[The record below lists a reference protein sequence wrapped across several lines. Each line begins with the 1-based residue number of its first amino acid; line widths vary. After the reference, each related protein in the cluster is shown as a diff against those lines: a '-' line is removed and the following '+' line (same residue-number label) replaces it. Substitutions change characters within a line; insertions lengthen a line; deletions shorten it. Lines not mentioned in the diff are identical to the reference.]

1 MEGYELNDKEF
12 YGESYEVM
20 KQTEGRLLKLIE
32 LYETEKE
39 KEHDLKPIIYI
50 CSRIKSPDSVLDKLR
65 KKGYERSPEAAL
77 HQFYDT
83 IGIRAVCAFAEDVYC
98 LARWLHDRDEIQI
111 VEEKD
116 YYAHPKPNGYR
127 SYHIL
132 LEMTDGPEKGYRAE
146 IQIRTIANDF
156 WAALEHRLKYKKDIP
171 YENVIQNELKR
182 CAFEISSVDASMQA
196 IRDLLKKDAQS

>member
-1 MEGYELNDKEF
+1 MNYDEF
-12 YGESYEVM
+12 YGEAYEVM
-20 KQTEGRLLKLIE
+20 KQAEMRLLQLIE

-50 CSRIKSPDSVLDKLR
+50 CSRIKSPDSVLDKLKR
-65 KKGYERSPEAAL
+65 KGYEQSSEAAL
-77 HQFYDT
+77 HHIYDT
-83 IGIRAVCAFAEDVYC
+83 VGIRAVCAFAEDVYC
-98 LARWLHDRDEIQI
+98 LAKWLHDRGEIKI
-111 VEEKD
+111 IEEKD

-132 LEMTDGPEKGYRAE
+132 LEMADGAEKGYRAE

-171 YENVIQNELKR
+171 YEKVIQDELKR
-182 CAFEISSVDASMQA
+182 CAFEISSVDASMHS
-196 IRDLLKKDAQS
+196 IFPV

>member
-1 MEGYELNDKEF
+1 MNDHEF
-12 YGESYEVM
+12 YGEAYEVM
-20 KQTEGRLLKLIE
+20 KQTERRLQQLIQ

-65 KKGYERSPEAAL
+65 RKGYEQSPQEAL
-77 HQFYDT
+77 HQLYDT
-83 IGIRAVCAFAEDVYC
+83 VGIRAVCAFAEDVYC
-98 LARWLHDRDEIQI
+98 LVKWLRDRGEIRI

-116 YYAHPKPNGYR
+116 YYAKPKPNGYR
-127 SYHIL
+127 SYHVL
-132 LEMTDGPEKGYRAE
+132 LEMADGPEKGYRAE
-146 IQIRTIANDF
+146 IQIWTIANDF

-171 YENVIQNELKR
+171 HEKVIQEELKR

-196 IRDLLKKDAQS
+196 IRDLLKKDEQ